1 MVRRA
6 KALNLLVGPMRPLA
20 AGGAYDPGFH
30 TFEVLSVAG
39 LGVSYDEG
47 RPVLVP
53 MVYEGVASPTP
64 APDCGCVWCHDGHPE
79 QCCNPPGEPEGVT

>member
-1 MVRRA
+1 MAARRA
-6 KALNLLVGPMRPLA
+6 KALNLLVGPMLPPV
-20 AGGAYDPGFH
+20 AGGRYDRTFH

-47 RPVLVP
+47 DPVLVP

-64 APDCGCVWCHDGHPE
+64 ASDG
-79 QCCNPPGEPEGVT
+79 PEGVT